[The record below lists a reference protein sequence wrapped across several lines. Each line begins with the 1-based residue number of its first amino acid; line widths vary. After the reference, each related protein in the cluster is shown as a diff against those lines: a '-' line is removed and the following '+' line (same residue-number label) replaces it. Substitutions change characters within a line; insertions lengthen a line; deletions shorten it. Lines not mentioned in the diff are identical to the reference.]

1 MASLLLF
8 ISITCTQPSGYSD
21 YYPNGT
27 SCDSTADCLVQQTQ
41 DILRINQCIFSEL
54 SSSYAVYSETALYQS
69 INCEVN

>member
-27 SCDSTADCLVQQTQ
+27 SCDSTADCLAQEKQ
-41 DILRINQCIFSEL
+41 DNLRLNQCICSEL
-54 SSSYAVYSETALYQS
+54 STSYAGDKETALYQS
-69 INCEVN
+69 NNCEVK